1 MNDLKE
7 TLLRNK
13 KPLLVILGVTA
24 VVFWFLGNTFLNL
37 VHNKLELKRLTKL
50 SAQLDREY
58 ELQQARLELL
68 QKQDPVYMEKL
79 ARVDYHMSAPG
90 ETEFRFHAK

>member
-1 MNDLKE
+1 MNDLKD

-13 KPLLVILGVTA
+13 KPLLVTLGVTA
-24 VVFWFLGNTFLNL
+24 VVCWFLGNTFLNL

-50 SAQLDREY
+50 STQLDREY
-58 ELQQARLELL
+58 ETQQAQLELL

-79 ARVDYHMSAPG
+79 ARVNYHMSAKG
-90 ETEFRFHAK
+90 ETEFRFHTK